1 MLLPFNG
8 LIYGA
13 IEQLRIGTES
23 FVAKKLVNIGGG
35 RSEELPLSKTISVLT
50 ADLIRIKRMA
60 YFADKF
66 KTVIQDHGMHIA
78 GKMRHIF

>member
-1 MLLPFNG
+1 MLLPLERLLNG
-8 LIYGA
+8 V

-23 FVAKKLVNIGGG
+23 FVAKKLVNIGSG
-35 RSEELPLSKTISVLT
+35 RSEELPLSKAISVLT

-66 KTVIQDHGMHIA
+66 KAVADDQQTHIA
-78 GKMRHIF
+78 GKMRHPF